1 VTLIPNIR
9 SLNPSLTL
17 VDLPGNKDRR
27 SEVEVM
33 MVSFVLNVCFR
44 YAAKA
49 KFIIVI
55 TNNGFKSSDG
65 TEFINSICAFMKLFP
80 CKDMSTDELKNV
92 YQSVS
97 LLITSVPIPQGI
109 NFDQVREYYL

>member
-1 VTLIPNIR
+1 
-9 SLNPSLTL
+9 L